1 VNLTRE
7 AQQKIVISQ
16 LSKAAKVCGISN
28 RNNLPEEARVL
39 IAKADTSK
47 RFLSAEELKTICNCC
62 NTSEDAI
69 ELLIAESNQV
79 IDKARRQLLA
89 QQPQLILPG
98 GKLHPEPRA
107 EACWRDCQQFLRVI
121 IYGVACDCTEV
132 TNAAGMT
139 ALRQLYKEMEVPVPA
154 MMYVLAQI
162 RTLTTQVLKTYG
174 HLREATCLDKAFD
187 NLIKALQPTPPGE
200 QETK

>member
-1 VNLTRE
+1 MNLTRE

-162 RTLTTQVLKTYG
+162 RTLTTQVLKTSG